1 MPFLTRNQVICDTR
15 PVHRLL
21 VIAHTTGAVTVNTSG
36 NHWTI
41 SLVLPQAGG
50 ETPTI
55 RADMAAEEYGETQ
68 GVLNWSIHNFLTSL
82 STLRYWD
89 FPVNPGTAV
98 WQMANLIY
106 GLGRDDYDMSGGG
119 SGCRYWV

>member
-1 MPFLTRNQVICDTR
+1 V
-15 PVHRLL
+15 
-21 VIAHTTGAVTVNTSG
+21 G

-41 SLVLPQAGG
+41 SWVLSAEPAS

-55 RADMAAEEYGETQ
+55 RADMTAKEYGETQ
-68 GVLNWSIHNFLTSL
+68 GILRWSIHDFFTSR
-82 STLRYWD
+82 STLKYWE

-106 GLGRDDYDMSGGG
+106 ALGRDDYDMSGGG